1 MGGGNSK
8 PKDIKQLCKET
19 HLTEK
24 QIKQWYTDFCKVSYV
39 KQSLVPDVNLYQ
51 SRICFEILR
60 VKMSPKPSQA
70 ISNPFSFV
78 QSEKT
83 SFNLKIKTVA

>member
-39 KQSLVPDVNLYQ
+39 KHTLVPDVQPL
-51 SRICFEILR
+51 S
-60 VKMSPKPSQA
+60 VKDL
-70 ISNPFSFV
+70 F
-78 QSEKT
+78 
-83 SFNLKIKTVA
+83 

>member
-51 SRICFEILR
+51 SRICFEICFDLAR
-60 VKMSPKPSQA
+60 KDVTKA
-70 ISNPFSFV
+70 IASNFSFV
-78 QSEKT
+78 QTKRV
-83 SFNLKIKTVA
+83 FP

>member
-51 SRICFEILR
+51 SRICFEICLDLAR
-60 VKMSPKPSQA
+60 KDVT
-70 ISNPFSFV
+70 
-78 QSEKT
+78 KT
-83 SFNLKIKTVA
+83 IASDLESLLICTK